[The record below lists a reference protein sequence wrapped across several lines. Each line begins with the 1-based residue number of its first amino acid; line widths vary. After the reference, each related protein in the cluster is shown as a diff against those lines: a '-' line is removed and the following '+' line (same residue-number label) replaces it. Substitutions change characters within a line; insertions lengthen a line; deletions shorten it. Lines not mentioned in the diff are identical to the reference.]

1 MFASSFCAKDFLV
14 ARKRATTE
22 QIRAMVHPIRWRI
35 VEAVDDG
42 PQTAT
47 TIGEA
52 LGLSSGVTSYHLR
65 VLAEAEVIEEA
76 PELGKGRERWW
87 RASRPRPYVP
97 TDAKTPEERASRAA
111 ARLYHLERDDET
123 LLRFMRAVR
132 TLSPEWQDAAFT
144 GSWSVRLSREQTF
157 ELGLRFLALVDVI
170 RDEQRPAGDED
181 AREIVLTMR
190 ALPWLE
196 PGS

>member
-1 MFASSFCAKDFLV
+1 MNDPAGTTAWKATGWRSSTPRPAGRPGNPGWVELSTPDSGCPTFDATCDMQRMFASSFCAKDFPV

-97 TDAKTPEERASRAA
+97 TDAKPPEGGASPPP

-132 TLSPEWQDAAFT
+132 TLS
-144 GSWSVRLSREQTF
+144 
-157 ELGLRFLALVDVI
+157 
-170 RDEQRPAGDED
+170 
-181 AREIVLTMR
+181 
-190 ALPWLE
+190 
-196 PGS
+196 